1 MDDYESGTIRDTMNI
16 LQSLRKTICS
26 GKQGEAALKFHS
38 DGSVLA
44 TVDTINDIIKIV
56 EDAINS
62 VGNEHNKFGI
72 GLNFMADQL
81 YVEA

>member
-1 MDDYESGTIRDTMNI
+1 M
-16 LQSLRKTICS
+16 
-26 GKQGEAALKFHS
+26 
-38 DGSVLA
+38 LA

-62 VGNEHNKFGI
+62 VGNEHNKFGV